1 MLLREHLEEY
11 TREQLLDQARSFEL
25 RKCSGLRKAA
35 LIDRILECFCTE
47 EMLRTRL
54 TCLTKE
60 QLDLFRK
67 ACDIPQDISV
77 NEIMDGIQLFRY
89 WLGCFEEPTDRF
101 CVFD

>member
-11 TREQLLDQARSFEL
+11 TREQLLDQARSYEL

-47 EMLRTRL
+47 EMLRNRL

-60 QLDLFRK
+60 QMALFRK
-67 ACDIPQDISV
+67 ACNMPQDISV
-77 NEIMDGIQLFRY
+77 NEIMDGMQLFRY
-89 WLGCFEEPTDRF
+89 WLGCFE
-101 CVFD
+101 